1 MKPNKQSDLLKPT
14 NEDTVGPY
22 FPINFSDPLLED
34 LSRFESGITAQP
46 QGDPIILK
54 GRLIDRFGEL
64 ANGTLVEFWQANAK
78 GVYRS
83 PKHEGNSDIDPWF
96 WGYGRLR
103 TESGEFE
110 FKTIMPGP
118 CAGRA
123 PNITITLFSDGISR
137 IVTQIF
143 FADQAGN
150 ATDPLL
156 QSLSYEDRA
165 KLSARHEGESDCGS
179 KIYTIDIVMAGEN
192 EIPFFDDLIREGE

>member
-1 MKPNKQSDLLKPT
+1 MKPNTQSDLLKPT

-118 CAGRA
+118 MCRSRSEYHDYTLLGWHQ
-123 PNITITLFSDGISR
+123 PNSDSNFLCGPSR
-137 IVTQIF
+137 QR
-143 FADQAGN
+143 N
-150 ATDPLL
+150 
-156 QSLSYEDRA
+156 R
-165 KLSARHEGESDCGS
+165 
-179 KIYTIDIVMAGEN
+179 
-192 EIPFFDDLIREGE
+192 PFIAILKP

>member
-1 MKPNKQSDLLKPT
+1 MQPSTQFDLLKPT

-54 GRLIDRFGEL
+54 GRLLDRFGEL

-103 TESGEFE
+103 TESGDFE

-123 PNITITLFSDGISR
+123 PNITMTLFSDGISR

-143 FADQAGN
+143 FANQVGN
-150 ATDPLL
+150 VSDPLL
-156 QSLSYEDRA
+156 QSLSHEDQA
-165 KLSARHEGESDCGS
+165 KLIARHDGEADCGS

-192 EIPFFDDLIREGE
+192 EIPFFDDLLREGE

>member
-1 MKPNKQSDLLKPT
+1 MQPSTQYDLLKPT

-54 GRLIDRFGEL
+54 GRLLDRFGEL

-96 WGYGRLR
+96 WGYGRIR

-143 FADQAGN
+143 FANQVGN
-150 ATDPLL
+150 ASDPLL
-156 QSLSYEDRA
+156 QSLSHADQV
-165 KLSARHEGESDCGS
+165 KLIARHDGEADCGS

-192 EIPFFDDLIREGE
+192 EIPFFVVLLREGE

>member
-1 MKPNKQSDLLKPT
+1 MQPSTQFDLLKPT

-54 GRLIDRFGEL
+54 GRLLDRFGEL

-96 WGYGRLR
+96 WGYGRIR

-143 FADQAGN
+143 FANQVGN
-150 ATDPLL
+150 ASDPLL
-156 QSLSYEDRA
+156 QSLSHADQV
-165 KLSARHEGESDCGS
+165 KLIARHDGEADCGS

>member
-1 MKPNKQSDLLKPT
+1 MKRSTESVLLKPT

-34 LSRFESGITAQP
+34 LTRFESGITGQAQ
-46 QGDPIILK
+46 GVPILLK
-54 GRLIDRFGEL
+54 GRLLDRFGEL

-78 GVYRS
+78 GIYRS
-83 PKHEGNSDIDPWF
+83 PRHEGNSDIDPWF

-103 TESGEFE
+103 AESGEFE

-118 CAGRA
+118 CADRA

-143 FADQAGN
+143 FADQASN
-150 ATDPLL
+150 VTDPLL
-156 QSLSYEDRA
+156 RSLNSEDQE
-165 KLSARHEGESDCGS
+165 KLSARHEGQTDCGA

-192 EIPFFDDLIREGE
+192 EIPFFDDLLREGE